1 MAMRAFLFTDGKA
14 TELPFADGA
23 AQFGKADL
31 VWLHLDGQREE
42 ARDWIDSQHAIPSIV
57 RNALRASE
65 TRPRSDILDGG
76 SIINLR
82 GLGEKPEEAADPL
95 VSIRFWAEKGQVI
108 SLSYRPLAGLNDV
121 ISWFLGGQIK
131 DPGDLITAFATE
143 MSKGL
148 DPKVAA
154 LGDVLDSVE
163 ARIEE
168 NNARSTRRKVSKV
181 RAQAIGYRRFVAPQ
195 REALERLSTARCSWL
210 DEEDQSHLRE
220 ASDRYARMAEE
231 LEAVRERAAVVH
243 DELTDLRTERMDARA
258 LLISIV
264 ALIFLP
270 LTFITG
276 LLGMN
281 VKGIPYADKAWA
293 FWGVVGL
300 CAVLGAAVLA
310 YFIRLRW
317 VRDR

>member
-1 MAMRAFLFTDGKA
+1 MRIFRYDQAQASEHPFSHGA
-14 TELPFADGA
+14 TLPGSS
-23 AQFGKADL
+23 KL
-31 VWLHLDGQREE
+31 IWLHLDGRLAE
-42 ARDWIDSQHAIPSIV
+42 ARDWIDGQTDIAPIV

-65 TRPRSDILDGG
+65 TRPRSDIFDGG

-82 GLGEKPEEAADPL
+82 GLAETPEDAADPL
-95 VSIRFWAEKGQVI
+95 VSIRFWAEKGRVI
-108 SLSYRPLAGLNDV
+108 SLSYRPLAITNDV
-121 ISWFLGGQIK
+121 IGLFMGNHIH

-154 LGDVLDSVE
+154 LGDGLDEIE

-168 NNARSTRRKVSKV
+168 NNARSARRKVSKI

-195 REALERLSTARCSWL
+195 REALERLAAARCSWL

-243 DELTDLRTERMDARA
+243 DELSDLRAERMDARA

-281 VKGIPYADKAWA
+281 VKGIPYAEEPWA

-300 CAVLGAAVLA
+300 CMLLGLAVLA

>member
-1 MAMRAFLFTDGKA
+1 MRAFLYSGAKA
-14 TELPFADGA
+14 SELPFVDGA
-23 AQFGKADL
+23 ALFGNANL
-31 VWLHLDGQREE
+31 VWLHLDGQLEE
-42 ARDWIDSQHAIPSIV
+42 ARDWIDGQTEIPSIV

-95 VSIRFWAEKGQVI
+95 VSIRFWAEKGRVI
-108 SLSYRPLAGLNDV
+108 SLSYRPLEGLNDV
-121 ISWFLGGQIK
+121 IDLFVGGQIR

-154 LGDVLDSVE
+154 LGDGLDDIE

-168 NNARSTRRKVSKV
+168 NNARSTRRRVSKI

-195 REALERLSTARCSWL
+195 REALERLSAAQCIWL
-210 DEEDQSHLRE
+210 DEDDQSHLRE

-281 VKGIPYADKAWA
+281 VKGIPFAEELWA
-293 FWGVVGL
+293 FWGVVAL
-300 CAVLGAAVLA
+300 CALLGMAVLA

>member
-1 MAMRAFLFTDGKA
+1 M
-14 TELPFADGA
+14 
-23 AQFGKADL
+23 
-31 VWLHLDGQREE
+31 
-42 ARDWIDSQHAIPSIV
+42 
-57 RNALRASE
+57 
-65 TRPRSDILDGG
+65 
-76 SIINLR
+76 
-82 GLGEKPEEAADPL
+82 
-95 VSIRFWAEKGQVI
+95 I
-108 SLSYRPLAGLNDV
+108 SLSYRPLEGLKDV
-121 ISWFLGGQIK
+121 VERFLSGQIN
-131 DPGDLITAFATE
+131 DPGDLITSFATE

-154 LGDVLDSVE
+154 LGDGLDGIE
-163 ARIEE
+163 AQIEE
-168 NNARSTRRKVSKV
+168 NNARSTRRKVSKI

-195 REALERLSTARCSWL
+195 REALERLAAARCIWL

-281 VKGIPYADKAWA
+281 VQGIPHADKPWA

-300 CAVLGAAVLA
+300 CTFLGMAVLG
-310 YFIRLRW
+310 YFIRLRG

>member
-1 MAMRAFLFTDGKA
+1 MRAFLYANSKA
-14 TELPFADGA
+14 TELPFAEGSA
-23 AQFGKADL
+23 HFGSAEL
-31 VWLHLDGQREE
+31 VWLHLDGQLTE
-42 ARDWIDSQHAIPSIV
+42 ARDWIDAQDAIPSIV
-57 RNALRASE
+57 RGALRASE

-82 GLGEKPEEAADPL
+82 GLGERPEEAADPL
-95 VSIRFWAEKGQVI
+95 VSIRFWAEKGRVI
-108 SLSYRPLAGLNDV
+108 SLSYRPLEGLAEV
-121 ISWFLGGQIK
+121 IDRFLGGTIN

-154 LGDVLDSVE
+154 LGDGLDTIE

-168 NNARSTRRKVSKV
+168 DNARSTRRKVSRI
-181 RAQAIGYRRFVAPQ
+181 RASPIGYRRFVAPQ
-195 REALERLSTARCSWL
+195 REALERLSVARCSWL
-210 DEEDQSHLRE
+210 DEEDQGHLRE

-243 DELTDLRTERMDARA
+243 DELSDLRSERMDARA

-281 VKGIPYADKAWA
+281 VRGIPYAEEPWA

-300 CAVLGAAVLA
+300 CAALGLVVLG

>member
-42 ARDWIDSQHAIPSIV
+42 ARDWIDSQSAIPSIV

-121 ISWFLGGQIK
+121 ISWFLEGQIK

-195 REALERLSTARCSWL
+195 REALERLSTARCS
-210 DEEDQSHLRE
+210 
-220 ASDRYARMAEE
+220 
-231 LEAVRERAAVVH
+231 
-243 DELTDLRTERMDARA
+243 
-258 LLISIV
+258 
-264 ALIFLP
+264 
-270 LTFITG
+270 
-276 LLGMN
+276 
-281 VKGIPYADKAWA
+281 
-293 FWGVVGL
+293 
-300 CAVLGAAVLA
+300 C
-310 YFIRLRW
+310 
-317 VRDR
+317 